1 MNKRF
6 ATVLTVIVAFAAI
19 ALPVILSIQLAR
31 IQGEEAEASRAL
43 AYARD
48 VLSRTEQTS
57 DQIDAGFWRLVPLGP
72 GNECSDTALAVMQ
85 EIDLASKYI
94 QAIGHVAGEALRCSS
109 LGVHDPALALGPVNV
124 VSSRGVRI
132 RTDVKFPFAGNATFV
147 VVEENGYAAVIH
159 KDLPIDITTLEK
171 DVLLGVFNWS
181 KREYTV
187 VRGAPKRE
195 WIAALK
201 EGREATLFD
210 DGYIVAAV
218 RSPRYDTGAVAA
230 LPLTYLNQ
238 RTRAF
243 ALLLVP
249 VGALAGLVLAG
260 AVLYLARLQLGMPS
274 VIRSALRRKEFFLA
288 YQPVVDLRTRRW
300 VGAEALIRWRRSGGE
315 MVRPDLFIPVA
326 EDSGLILRI
335 TERVMDLV
343 ARDAPRVLARRPD
356 FHFAIN
362 LSAKDM
368 HDAGIAAR
376 VGRLAKD
383 LGVASGGLILEA
395 TERGLM
401 NADLAK
407 ATINTLRAGGAK
419 VAIDDF
425 GTGYSSL
432 SYLGSLEVDYLKIDK
447 SFVDAIGKDAATSN
461 VIAHIIE
468 MAKSLHLAMIAEGVE
483 TEAQAA
489 YLLEHGVQ
497 YAQGWLFAKAL
508 SPEELAERLAA

>member
-1 MNKRF
+1 
-6 ATVLTVIVAFAAI
+6 
-19 ALPVILSIQLAR
+19 
-31 IQGEEAEASRAL
+31 
-43 AYARD
+43 
-48 VLSRTEQTS
+48 
-57 DQIDAGFWRLVPLGP
+57 
-72 GNECSDTALAVMQ
+72 
-85 EIDLASKYI
+85 
-94 QAIGHVAGEALRCSS
+94 
-109 LGVHDPALALGPVNV
+109 
-124 VSSRGVRI
+124 
-132 RTDVKFPFAGNATFV
+132 
-147 VVEENGYAAVIH
+147 
-159 KDLPIDITTLEK
+159 
-171 DVLLGVFNWS
+171 
-181 KREYTV
+181 
-187 VRGAPKRE
+187 
-195 WIAALK
+195 
-201 EGREATLFD
+201 
-210 DGYIVAAV
+210 V

-383 LGVASGGLILEA
+383 LGVASGGL
-395 TERGLM
+395 
-401 NADLAK
+401 AK